1 VSLRRRID
9 ELLAEWETC
18 FLEPPPRCSLDLLI
32 GASYKSLMLGAIAP
46 IVKARIDG
54 IDGCANVRAAA
65 RRLGLASSRAEN
77 THRVH
82 SIASHLKGV
91 ERPMSCAM
99 ASRSA
104 RPWGHLLILMSTFGL
119 AAGSAP
125 PETLGQTVAV
135 GNAVAQPS
143 AQDARADD
151 KNAIQ
156 AAMGS
161 FRKAFEARDA
171 KALAEHWTAGGEY
184 SGADGQKV
192 RGREAL
198 TKGFQAFF
206 TRTPELNS
214 TLQHKEIRFL
224 SNDTAIDE
232 GSVTVKRG
240 PLEAATSANFTAL
253 FVREDGRWRLAQLS
267 ESTPDGDS
275 ISDLAWLV
283 GDWSSQEKDGAEIR
297 TTYSWHANKKF
308 IIGEFT
314 IKEKDRTLS
323 GTHVIGIE
331 PKSGVLHSWTFEASG
346 GVGEAGWSRDGDHW
360 VLDSSGTMPDGSV
373 LTQTN
378 ILRRINDRTFT
389 WQSVNRS
396 LGDRGIDDLAPVKVT
411 RAGASK

>member
-1 VSLRRRID
+1 
-9 ELLAEWETC
+9 
-18 FLEPPPRCSLDLLI
+18 
-32 GASYKSLMLGAIAP
+32 MLGAIAP

-54 IDGCANVRAAA
+54 IDACANVRAAP
-65 RRLGLASSRAEN
+65 RRLGLANVRAEN
-77 THRVH
+77 YHRDQ
-82 SIASHLKGV
+82 SLASHLKGV
-91 ERPMSCAM
+91 ERPMFTAM
-99 ASRSA
+99 ATRSA
-104 RPWGHLLILMSTFGL
+104 HPWGLFLFLMSTFVL
-119 AAGSAP
+119 AAGIAT
-125 PETLGQTVAV
+125 PESLGQTVAF
-135 GNAVAQPS
+135 GNAVAPLR
-143 AQDARADD
+143 AQEARADD

-156 AAMGS
+156 AAMES

-171 KALAEHWTAGGEY
+171 KALAEHWTSAGEY

-192 RGREAL
+192 RGRDGL

-206 TRTPELNS
+206 ARTPELTS
-214 TLQHKEIRFL
+214 TVQHKEIRFL

-232 GSVTVKRG
+232 GTVTVRRG

-253 FVREDGRWRLAQLS
+253 FVREDGKWRLAQLS

-275 ISDLAWLV
+275 INDLAWLV
-283 GDWSSQEKDGAEIR
+283 GDWSSHEKDGAEIR
-297 TTYSWHANKKF
+297 TKYSWHSNKKF

-323 GTHVIGIE
+323 GTQVIGIN

-346 GVGEAGWSRDGDHW
+346 GVAEAEWSSDGDHW

-378 ILRRINDRTFT
+378 ILRRVNDRMFT

-411 RAGASK
+411 RADATK